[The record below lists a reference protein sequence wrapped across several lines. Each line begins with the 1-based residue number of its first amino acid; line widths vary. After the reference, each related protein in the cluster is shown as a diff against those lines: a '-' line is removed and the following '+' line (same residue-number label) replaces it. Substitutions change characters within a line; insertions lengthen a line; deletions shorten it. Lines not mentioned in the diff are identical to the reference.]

1 MPYVELNRSAVVN
14 PAKAQS
20 LPFDISLSYLFVEK
34 PDPGTISF
42 NTAACGGE
50 SLS

>member
-1 MPYVELNRSAVVN
+1 VVN
-14 PAKAQS
+14 PTEAR
-20 LPFDISLSYLFVEK
+20 PFLSMALSHLFVQK

-50 SLS
+50 SISRKERVPWRRR